1 MSARKNCKH
10 QGFAYAKNGYKNI
23 RIICDL
29 TGEIHDKKY
38 CEKCKYYEPRTPKER
53 GDEKCHTTT
62 IGTNL

>member
-53 GDEKCHTTT
+53 GGEK
-62 IGTNL
+62 